1 MTKTKTG
8 FIGNVHPTATNVS
21 QVYPDTYLKVYTRN
35 QHMQEG
41 EVRQGVLTML
51 EANEEFEFR
60 EMNPECYTRNPKVW
74 QGAYLNIHR
83 DKQGH
88 YQVYFRRME
97 LTKHL
102 NPICMGGAIQREL
115 LTAKKVL
122 GL

>member
-35 QHMQEG
+35 HHMQEG
-41 EVRQGVLTML
+41 DAHQGVLTMV
-51 EANEEFEFR
+51 EEDEKFEFH
-60 EMNPECYTRNPKVW
+60 ETISECYARNPKVW
-74 QGAYLNIHR
+74 RGTYLNVHR

-102 NPICMGGAIQREL
+102 NPIRMGGA
-115 LTAKKVL
+115 
-122 GL
+122 